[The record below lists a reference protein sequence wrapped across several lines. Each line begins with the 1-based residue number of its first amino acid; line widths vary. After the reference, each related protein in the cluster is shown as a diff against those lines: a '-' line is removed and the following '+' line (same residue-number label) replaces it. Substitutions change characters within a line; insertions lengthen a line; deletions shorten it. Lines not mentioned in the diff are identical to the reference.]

1 MTVGDQDFWSLDR
14 IEAGQQAH
22 WERQRDYLAKRS
34 GFYQR
39 LWDSIQPPQRP
50 ADLPVLPL
58 TTKQMLRHSQESN
71 PPYGDYLA
79 ASLDKINRIH
89 RTSGTTGRAITMAL
103 SKSDG
108 LLNAEVGGRSLKV
121 CGFGPGQVA
130 VHCLNFQM
138 WMGGLSDHLV
148 MEATG
153 AASIPFGVGASEL
166 LIRTILDL
174 KVTAIQCTPSYPAVL
189 EAVLA
194 AKFPK
199 LKPRELGLQIG
210 VLTGEPGLEN
220 PAFRERVEAT
230 WGFKG
235 RNAYGMSETWSN
247 IAGECDYDHNMH
259 FVGLDVLYHELI
271 NPESGDPLKWEQGT
285 VGELVLTHLIKDC
298 QPLVRFRTRDIIEL
312 TNTDRCQCGRTG
324 ARFRVMGRSD
334 DMLIVRGVNVFPSAV
349 AIVLNSF
356 SELSGEFR
364 IVLRTS
370 GPLDRLPIEAELA
383 LGHAPAERLSLRIEE
398 AIRDSV
404 GASAKVVLVA
414 PGSLPRTE
422 GKARRL
428 IREMKQ

>member
-1 MTVGDQDFWSLDR
+1 MAIGDQDFWSLEQ
-14 IEAGQQAH
+14 IEASQEAH
-22 WERQRDYLAKRS
+22 WERQRDYVAS
-34 GFYQR
+34 HSNFYRR
-39 LWDSIQPPQRP
+39 LWDLAEPPKNV
-50 ADLPVLPL
+50 ADIPILPF
-58 TTKQMLRHSQESN
+58 TTKQMLRDAQESN

-79 ASLDKINRIH
+79 APLDKINRIH
-89 RTSGTTGRAITMAL
+89 RTSGTTGRAINMAL
-103 SKSDG
+103 SEMDAS
-108 LLNAEVGGRSLKV
+108 LNAEVGGRSLRS
-121 CGFGPGQVA
+121 CGFGPGHVA

-138 WMGGLSDHLV
+138 WMGGLSDHMV

-189 EAVLA
+189 EAVIA
-194 AKFPK
+194 EKFPK
-199 LKPRELGLQIG
+199 LKPRDLGLQIG

-230 WGFKG
+230 WAFKG

-271 NPESGDPLKWEQGT
+271 NPDSGDPVKWEQGAI
-285 VGELVLTHLIKDC
+285 GELVLTHLIKDC

-312 TNTDRCQCGRTG
+312 TSTDRCQCGRAG

-356 SELSGEFR
+356 SELSGEFQ
-364 IVLRTS
+364 IVLRSS

-383 LGHAPAERLSLRIEE
+383 VGHAPAPRLGTRIEK
-398 AIRDSV
+398 AIRDST
-404 GASAKVVLVA
+404 GASANVNLVG

-422 GKARRL
+422 GKARRI